1 MFGPSKDDVWQ
12 PFASEIGAEF
22 IRKGWWAGGSYLN
35 YQYKN
40 WIITL
45 DTFTYLVT
53 IYSHRPTYTR
63 LRTQFV
69 TNDGFCFT
77 AQRYLFLDKIFTNSS
92 YKKVMTGFCNFDTA
106 INVNGSDELK
116 TQELFSVSRIRYLL
130 LEIPEFDL
138 EINTNR
144 GIIFK
149 KDLPKGVCELNFKVR
164 DVIKD
169 TFKLRTYI
177 DLYCE
182 LLDQLYKIG
191 STEEASPH
199 I

>member
-1 MFGPSKDDVWQ
+1 MFGPSKNDVWQ

-22 IRKGWWAGGSYLN
+22 ICKGWWAGGSYVN

-53 IYSHRPTYTR
+53 LYTHRPTYTR
-63 LRTQFV
+63 LRTQFL
-69 TNDGFCFT
+69 TKDGLCFN
-77 AQRYLFLDKIFTNSS
+77 AQRHSFFYKTFIKTS
-92 YKKVMTGFCNFDTA
+92 YKEVMTGFSNFDTE
-106 INVNGSDELK
+106 INVNGSDEHK
-116 TQELFSVSRIRYLL
+116 IKELFSVANIRYLL

-138 EINTNR
+138 EINTNS
-144 GIIFK
+144 GIILK
-149 KDLPKGVCELNFKVR
+149 KDLPKGVCELNFKVP

-191 STEEASPH
+191 SAEEASPH